1 MATPDQIRRRGRW
14 SLVIGIVL
22 AALML
27 GAVVASGAELV
38 TAEVDGTA
46 NDVTVT
52 QGSSANF
59 TIKVSAT
66 GNVSCAQTSG
76 SPSTAKVNTSFAIS
90 NAGVLASSTPS
101 SALDFWATTPC
112 GGTNGPVTWTGAPTP
127 YSVAASVSA
136 GSSTPIGS
144 YTIALSSAAGTTSE
158 TNPNATGGKLED
170 STATAIT
177 VHVVAPADT
186 TPPII
191 SYALTPG
198 SPDGNNGWYRS
209 NVALVWTVTE
219 AESPGSLAKTGCLDQ
234 SITTDQDATT
244 YSCSATSSGGSAG
257 PVSVTIKRDAT
268 APSAETTLD
277 DGPNGSNDWY
287 TTAPDWTTDGEDGL
301 SGLVTDP
308 CQTGTYSGPEGTGL
322 TVSGTCTDNAGN
334 STSDDS
340 PTFKFDATGPS
351 AALSVTAGT
360 LGDNDWYTSD
370 VTVETNGTDAISG
383 PVTCTAPQFQTT
395 ETTGQVFNGSCTN
408 DAGLATNAAPLTV
421 KLDKTGPS
429 ASLAV
434 TAGTLGGSGW
444 YRTDV
449 TVSTTGI
456 DSISNPTAC
465 TGDQSQ
471 TTSTDGEVFN
481 GSCTN
486 NAGLTTNAAP
496 LTVKLDK
503 VAPTLA
509 WAGGPANGAS
519 YYFGSVPAAPTCT
532 SIDPLY
538 SGPAGCTVD
547 GYSSVVGSNTMTAT
561 ALDVAGNSHSETRS
575 YTVLAWTLTG
585 FFQPVDM
592 NGVFNVVKNGSTVP
606 LKFRIFAGSTEL
618 TDVAN
623 VASLRYGEVTCN
635 ASAPADDIETTA
647 TGGTSLRYDSTGGQ
661 FIYNWKTPGFAG
673 RCYSV
678 TMTALDGSMLSA
690 YFRLK

>member
-1 MATPDQIRRRGRW
+1 M
-14 SLVIGIVL
+14 
-22 AALML
+22 
-27 GAVVASGAELV
+27 
-38 TAEVDGTA
+38 
-46 NDVTVT
+46 
-52 QGSSANF
+52 
-59 TIKVSAT
+59 
-66 GNVSCAQTSG
+66 
-76 SPSTAKVNTSFAIS
+76 
-90 NAGVLASSTPS
+90 
-101 SALDFWATTPC
+101 
-112 GGTNGPVTWTGAPTP
+112 
-127 YSVAASVSA
+127 
-136 GSSTPIGS
+136 
-144 YTIALSSAAGTTSE
+144 
-158 TNPNATGGKLED
+158 
-170 STATAIT
+170 
-177 VHVVAPADT
+177 
-186 TPPII
+186 
-191 SYALTPG
+191 
-198 SPDGNNGWYRS
+198 
-209 NVALVWTVTE
+209 
-219 AESPGSLAKTGCLDQ
+219 
-234 SITTDQDATT
+234 
-244 YSCSATSSGGSAG
+244 
-257 PVSVTIKRDAT
+257 
-268 APSAETTLD
+268 
-277 DGPNGSNDWY
+277 
-287 TTAPDWTTDGEDGL
+287 
-301 SGLVTDP
+301 
-308 CQTGTYSGPEGTGL
+308 
-322 TVSGTCTDNAGN
+322 
-334 STSDDS
+334 
-340 PTFKFDATGPS
+340 
-351 AALSVTAGT
+351 
-360 LGDNDWYTSD
+360 
-370 VTVETNGTDAISG
+370 
-383 PVTCTAPQFQTT
+383 
-395 ETTGQVFNGSCTN
+395 
-408 DAGLATNAAPLTV
+408 

-456 DSISNPTAC
+456 DSISKPTAC

-547 GYSSVVGSNTMTAT
+547 GYSSVVGSHTMTAT

-678 TMTALDGSMLSA
+678 TMTALDGSMLSS